1 MDYNI
6 ITMHEA
12 HTLIN
17 ASLTEIKNIFN
28 TLLASGQVKNIDA
41 GNRLFV
47 LYKEI
52 EKAFYENAEMKQAF
66 LKKANDEIPT

>member
-1 MDYNI
+1 
-6 ITMHEA
+6 MHEA

-41 GNRLFV
+41 GNRLFQ

-66 LKKANDEIPT
+66 LKKALEADKVINGEMPT

>member
-1 MDYNI
+1 MN
-6 ITMHEA
+6 EA

-28 TLLASGQVKNIDA
+28 TLIASGQVKNIDA

-52 EKAFYENAEMKQAF
+52 EKAFYENAEMKRAF
-66 LKKANDEIPT
+66 LKKADEIPT

>member
-1 MDYNI
+1 
-6 ITMHEA
+6 MHEA

-17 ASLTEIKNIFN
+17 ASLAEIKNIFN
-28 TLLASGQVKNIDA
+28 TLIASGQVKSIEA

-66 LKKANDEIPT
+66 LKKALEGDNTINSEIPT